1 MMLRIIF
8 TGLATCVLLL
18 AAGVRFAREDA
29 PPVVRKALSSGLER
43 AIESAK
49 EALPQ
54 PAARTSPE
62 PPPEAAAPQPFTA
75 EDIAPASA
83 SKPMPQPATD
93 PMPPPAQA
101 AARTHARQVETVIE
115 ESISAIWSTPF
126 VESPETGLAGPGEG
140 DPERQAPPLAAAPS
154 QDEWA
159 GLIRRM
165 LAIYER
171 VGAAG

>member
-29 PPVVRKALSSGLER
+29 PQDVREALGSALER
-43 AIESAK
+43 AIESGK
-49 EALPQ
+49 QALPRLKQ
-54 PAARTSPE
+54 PRPSAQTRLEPAARAPAEGPSP
-62 PPPEAAAPQPFTA
+62 PARAAPPS
-75 EDIAPASA
+75 PAS
-83 SKPMPQPATD
+83 K

-101 AARTHARQVETVIE
+101 EASTPAGEAESVTE
-115 ESISAIWSTPF
+115 ESISPLWSAPF
-126 VESPETGLAGPGEG
+126 RESPEPASASAGEG
-140 DPERQAPPLAAAPS
+140 DAGLQEPVVAAAPS

-171 VGAAG
+171 VGLAE